1 MIASGEEN
9 NDPHFCM
16 VSTRVYKYKVNIM
29 VDLKHQK
36 EH

>member
-1 MIASGEEN
+1 MIASGEE

-16 VSTRVYKYKVNIM
+16 VSTRVYKYKMKIM